1 MSLSGALSNA
11 LSGLSA
17 NARGTTV
24 IASNIANAL
33 NETYGRR
40 ETSLSTNATQSSG
53 GVIVAQVTRHA
64 DPIRAHQ
71 KRMAL
76 ADASATSAQSRFHSD
91 LEQLVGSVDTQ
102 GSVAEKL
109 TRLETALLSAAS
121 DPSSETRLRNISFA
135 AENFASGLRDASAG
149 VDGLRARADANIAST
164 VDQLNAGLSQLERL
178 NAQIMSAKHLGQ
190 DAHGLMDRR
199 DATLD
204 SLAEIVPLH
213 VVERDSGVI
222 AVFTTQGRT
231 LLDEKAATFNFD
243 PTSTILPHMTA
254 DNGLLSTLRLDG
266 KSVDIP
272 GSGMMNGGSLEAH
285 FNLRDVSAPLVQRRL
300 DAIARDA
307 VDRFGPGGPDTTLAP
322 GDSGV
327 FTDGGMPF
335 SATAEVGLAG
345 RITLNSML
353 SISTTDPWRWRDGIN
368 ALGEGDAGQAD
379 LLLRLRSQMTA
390 AQAPGSSI
398 LGSGPRSLVD
408 HIQSL
413 SNDVAANR
421 VRFSDSETAA
431 SAHLNDVRQASAA
444 DGVNTD
450 QELQKLIELEK
461 SYAANARVVQ
471 VVDDMLSEL
480 LRI

>member
-11 LSGLSA
+11 MSGLSA

-64 DPIRAHQ
+64 DPIIAHQ

-76 ADASATSAQSRFHSD
+76 ADASATSTQSRFHSD
-91 LEQLVGSVDTQ
+91 LEQLVGSVDTL
-102 GSVAEKL
+102 GSLADKL

-121 DPSSETRLRNISFA
+121 NPSSETRLRNISFA
-135 AENFASGLRDASAG
+135 AESFASGLRDASAG
-149 VDGLRARADANIAST
+149 IDGLRARADANITST
-164 VDQLNAGLSQLERL
+164 VDRLNSGLSQLERL
-178 NAQIMSAKHLGQ
+178 NAQIMTAKHLGQ

-199 DATLD
+199 DATID

-222 AVFTTQGRT
+222 AVFTAQGRT
-231 LLDEKAATFNFD
+231 LLDERAAQFSFN
-243 PTSTILPHMTA
+243 PTSTILPHMTV
-254 DNGLLSTLRLDG
+254 DNGLLSKLQLNG
-266 KSVDIP
+266 KHIDIP
-272 GSGMMNGGSLEAH
+272 GTGMMNGGSLEAH
-285 FNLRDVSAPLVQRRL
+285 FNLRDVSAPLAQRRL

-307 VDRFGPGGPDTTLAP
+307 VDRFGPGGPDTTLASVDP
-322 GDSGV
+322 GV
-327 FTDGGMPF
+327 FVEGSMPYSG
-335 SATAEVGLAG
+335 SAEIGLAG
-345 RITLNSML
+345 RITLNAKL
-353 SISTTDPWRWRDGIN
+353 SISTDEPWRWRDGIN
-368 ALGEGDAGQAD
+368 ASEQGDAGQAD
-379 LLLRLRSQMTA
+379 LLLRLRGQMTA
-390 AQAPGSSI
+390 AQAPVSST
-398 LGSGPRSLVD
+398 LGLAPRSLVD
-408 HIQSL
+408 HIQAL
-413 SNDVAANR
+413 SNDVAADR
-421 VRFSDSETAA
+421 VRYSDSETAA
-431 SAHLNDVRQASAA
+431 SAHLNDVREASAA